1 MNNKQYLYSIAVLFI
16 IGLIIFIISLLQTSS
31 FLQSVAN
38 FCFGIMG
45 ILSTLF
51 VLRTGTFR
59 KTIFFNIT
67 MALFC
72 ITTIGILFKISH
84 WVGANIILSIGL
96 LGVIINYTLRFFTK
110 PVKLYPDYLKLLFV
124 TTLFARAWCMI
135 MHYPYAIIEFVPDI
149 IMLILLAYYVYNN
162 YRNKEWL
169 NA

>member
-1 MNNKQYLYSIAVLFI
+1 M
-16 IGLIIFIISLLQTSS
+16 IFIISLLQTSS

-51 VLRTGTFR
+51 LLRTGTFR

-110 PVKLYPDYLKLLFV
+110 PVKLYPDYLKLL
-124 TTLFARAWCMI
+124 
-135 MHYPYAIIEFVPDI
+135 
-149 IMLILLAYYVYNN
+149 
-162 YRNKEWL
+162 
-169 NA
+169 